1 MLKKQDELIF
11 QSLATFQYPKPHL
24 EQYPTPPDLAVKF
37 LNLAYEDIK
46 DKVVFDLGCGTGIL
60 SIGSAILGARMVVGV
75 DIDILALKIAKKNL
89 EAVRGIYGELK
100 VYFVNADIRELKF
113 RADTVVMNPPFGMQR
128 RGADRDFIVK
138 AIEGSKVVWTLL
150 GVNSDPLLERLSKI
164 YGFKFEKMG
173 NFTLSIKRSMRFH
186 KREIYRTRVSI
197 YRLTI
202 PT

>member
-1 MLKKQDELIF
+1 MLKKQDEIIF

-60 SIGSAILGARMVVGV
+60 SVGSAILGARMVVGV

-138 AIEGSKVVWTLL
+138 AIEGSRVVWTLL
-150 GVNSDPLLERLSKI
+150 GADSDPFLERLSKI

-173 NFTLSIKRSMRFH
+173 NFIFSIKRSMKFH

>member
-1 MLKKQDELIF
+1 MLKKQDEIIF

-60 SIGSAILGARMVVGV
+60 SVGSAILGARMVVGV

-128 RGADRDFIVK
+128 KGADRDFIVK
-138 AIEGSKVVWTLL
+138 AIEGSRVVWTLL
-150 GVNSDPLLERLSKI
+150 GADSDPFLERLSKI

-173 NFTLSIKRSMRFH
+173 NFIFSIKRSMKFH

>member
-1 MLKKQDELIF
+1 MLKKQDEIVL
-11 QSLATFQYPKPHL
+11 QGLATFQYPKPHL

-75 DIDILALKIAKKNL
+75 DIDILALKVAKKNL
-89 EAVRGIYGELK
+89 EAVMGIYGELK
-100 VYFVNADIRELKF
+100 VYFVNADIRELEF

-138 AIEGSKVVWTLL
+138 AIKGSKVVWTLL
-150 GVNSDPLLERLSKI
+150 GVNSDPFLESLSKI

-173 NFTLSIKRSMRFH
+173 NFILSIKRSMKFH